1 MLVVRVAKTK
11 FIPRPL
17 WRYLPGGL
25 EVKTPPRC
33 HFRGRGWIPGRGIKI
48 SHAKKKKGGGDIMV
62 AQSSQVEIILP
73 QRHPVIPRY
82 GLLTHHYLLPH
93 LPQS

>member
-1 MLVVRVAKTK
+1 
-11 FIPRPL
+11 
-17 WRYLPGGL
+17 
-25 EVKTPPRC
+25 
-33 HFRGRGWIPGRGIKI
+33 
-48 SHAKKKKGGGDIMV
+48 MV